1 MPGEPRR
8 RRSRS
13 WISDIPKVTLFIKM
27 GIYWPPFIWDSMI
40 AVFRASR
47 HTHPHSINDWRCS
60 RYTCTLHLIISIYY
74 DPEHEFVNAQQRYR
88 QCAHPIR
95 VPNNNNNGRNG
106 AEEDSGIIIVLFT
119 LIAFARVPRWYRMLS
134 VISQWLLVL
143 HRNIDTCLGHCYSS
157 HGLSHPIMI
166 LFRFTRVNKLAL
178 NFIDNSLYRLIALNI
193 PLGWDCSRW
202 VIQLYWVLKSTCIP
216 GSAIVLPHTE

>member
-1 MPGEPRR
+1 MHSRGTGNVPI
-8 RRSRS
+8 RS
-13 WISDIPKVTLFIKM
+13 D
-27 GIYWPPFIWDSMI
+27 
-40 AVFRASR
+40 
-47 HTHPHSINDWRCS
+47 
-60 RYTCTLHLIISIYY
+60 
-74 DPEHEFVNAQQRYR
+74 
-88 QCAHPIR
+88 PIR

-119 LIAFARVPRWYRMLS
+119 LIAFVRVPRWYRMLS

-178 NFIDNSLYRLIALNI
+178 NFIDNSLYRLIALI
-193 PLGWDCSRW
+193 LQPVSDSIILGFKIHLHSWLSYILLLSW
-202 VIQLYWVLKSTCIP
+202 FTHL
-216 GSAIVLPHTE
+216 HTEMV